1 MQVLTTARPSPF
13 PTGGVPSDPAAA
25 AAEAAAIAARLAE
38 LKRKQEAGEL
48 TDAEMAELG
57 KAERRLATLGEAQ
70 ASCDLIAISPRS
82 DCDLTASSL
91 RSHLRIATDGPSDGS
106 SDGR

>member
-1 MQVLTTARPSPF
+1 MLRMGRLACNCSPRRGV

-70 ASCDLIAISPRS
+70 ASCDLIAISLRADCELTAIS
-82 DCDLTASSL
+82 SEDCDGWPL
-91 RSHLRIATDGPSDGS
+91 
-106 SDGR
+106 

>member
-1 MQVLTTARPSPF
+1 MSRLACKCSPRRGV

-57 KAERRLATLGEAQ
+57 KAERRLAILDEAQ
-70 ASCDLIAISPRS
+70 ASCDLIAISLRS
-82 DCDLTASSL
+82 DCDLTS
-91 RSHLRIATDGPSDGS
+91 I
-106 SDGR
+106 

>member
-1 MQVLTTARPSPF
+1 M
-13 PTGGVPSDPAAA
+13 DPAAA

-57 KAERRLATLGEAQ
+57 KAERRLATLDEAQ
-70 ASCDLIAISPRS
+70 ASCDLIAISLRS
-82 DCDLTASSL
+82 DCELTAISLRADCDLTASSL
-91 RSHLRIATDGPSDGS
+91 RSHLRIATDGHSDGS
-106 SDGR
+106 AYGR

>member
-1 MQVLTTARPSPF
+1 MHASAHYGAASPQVGLRNVFGGGGGGHKSATRPS
-13 PTGGVPSDPAAA
+13 AAETEA
-25 AAEAAAIAARLAE
+25 AAEAAASTRKESAAVQARVAE

-70 ASCDLIAISPRS
+70 ASCDLIAISLL
-82 DCDLTASSL
+82 LTS
-91 RSHLRIATDGPSDGS
+91 I
-106 SDGR
+106 